1 MEKRV
6 VITGMGIYS
15 CLGKNLDEVKNSL
28 YNGVSGIVLD
38 PERKELGF
46 RSGLT
51 SKLDIPDLKGQL
63 SRAQRVFMPE
73 QAKYAYVAT
82 VEALKNANIDQDYLN
97 KNDVLLFCIG
107 IGFYILLYHNSHIQY
122 IFQLIVLWQA

>member
-6 VITGMGIYS
+6 VITGLGIYS
-15 CLGKNLDEVKNSL
+15 CLGKNLEEVKQSL
-28 YNGVSGIVLD
+28 WNGVSGIILD
-38 PERKELGF
+38 QERKELGF

-97 KNDVLLFCIG
+97 KNERILF
-107 IGFYILLYHNSHIQY
+107 
-122 IFQLIVLWQA
+122 

>member
-6 VITGMGIYS
+6 VITGLGIYS
-15 CLGKNLDEVKNSL
+15 CLGKNLDEVKQSL
-28 YNGVSGIVLD
+28 WNGVSGIILD
-38 PERKELGF
+38 QERKELGF

-73 QAKYAYVAT
+73 QA
-82 VEALKNANIDQDYLN
+82 
-97 KNDVLLFCIG
+97 
-107 IGFYILLYHNSHIQY
+107 
-122 IFQLIVLWQA
+122 